1 MLPSTARIVKF
12 GLNRSSRSLRIGLGA
27 RNASSLVV
35 AEHDGQALSQ
45 GTLSSITAASKIGGN
60 VDVLV
65 MGKGIESAAT
75 AAAGVTGVNRVL
87 KLDNDSLDHSLAED
101 SAAAVHAVL
110 SGNSYSHVLAPSSN
124 HGKNYMPRVA
134 ALMDS
139 APLTDMTS
147 VVSEDTFQRPMY
159 AGNAI
164 ATVQMKDATKFIL
177 VRTTAFDK
185 AEETGGSA
193 SVESASVD
201 GFATGLSQ
209 WESESAKKSG
219 RPDLGSAR
227 VVVSGGRGMKNGENF
242 GMLEEMADKLGG
254 AVGASRAAV
263 DAGYVPNEL
272 QVGQTGKVVAPDLYV
287 AVGISGAIQH
297 LSGMKDSKTIVAINK
312 DKEAPIFQVADYA
325 LEDDLFKAVPE
336 MNSKL

>member
-1 MLPSTARIVKF
+1 MTGSFI
-12 GLNRSSRSLRIGLGA
+12 
-27 RNASSLVV
+27 
-35 AEHDGQALSQ
+35 Q
-45 GTLSSITAASKIGGN
+45 GTLSSTTAASKIGGN

-87 KLDNDSLDHSLAED
+87 KLDNDSLD
-101 SAAAVHAVL
+101 AVWLRFRRSGSCSL

-139 APLTDMTS
+139 ALTDMTS

-185 AEETGGSA
+185 AEETGGSQRGECIRRWIRYWFVPVGIRVCQEVRPA
-193 SVESASVD
+193 RLGQCPCCSV
-201 GFATGLSQ
+201 
-209 WESESAKKSG
+209 
-219 RPDLGSAR
+219 
-227 VVVSGGRGMKNGENF
+227 RGKRMKNGENF

-254 AVGASRAAV
+254 AVGASRAAA

-287 AVGISGAIQH
+287 VVGISGAIQH
-297 LSGMKDSKTIVAINK
+297 LWY
-312 DKEAPIFQVADYA
+312 ER
-325 LEDDLFKAVPE
+325 LEDDRGYQ
-336 MNSKL
+336 

>member
-1 MLPSTARIVKF
+1 MI
-12 GLNRSSRSLRIGLGA
+12 GLRGVLRRALSASRSS
-27 RNASSLVV
+27 RNASSLVI
-35 AEHDGQALSQ
+35 AEHEGGKVSQ
-45 GTLSSITAASKIGGN
+45 GTLAAITAASNIGGDVN
-60 VDVLV
+60 VLV
-65 MGKGIESAAT
+65 MGKGVGDAAT
-75 AAAGVTGVNRVL
+75 AAAGVSGVGKVL
-87 KLDNDSLDHSLAED
+87 SLDNDALEHSLAED
-101 SAAAVHAVL
+101 SAAAVLGVL
-110 SGNSYSHVLAPSSN
+110 SGGSYSHVLAPSSN
-124 HGKNYMPRVA
+124 HGKNFIPRVA

-139 APLTDMTS
+139 APLTDITA

-177 VRTTAFDK
+177 VRSTAFEK

-193 SVESASVD
+193 SVESVSVD
-201 GFATGLSQ
+201 GFATKLST
-209 WESESAKKSG
+209 WESASAKKSG

-242 GMLEEMADKLGG
+242 SMLEEMADKLGG

-325 LEDDLFKAVPE
+325 LEQDLFKAVPE
-336 MNSKL
+336 INAKI

>member
-1 MLPSTARIVKF
+1 MLSASVRASRT
-12 GLNRSSRSLRIGLGA
+12 RSLRVLKLVKGA
-27 RNASSLVV
+27 RDASSLVV
-35 AEHDGQALSQ
+35 AEHDGQSLSQ

-65 MGKGIESAAT
+65 MGKAIGDAAA
-75 AAAGVTGVNRVL
+75 AAAGVVGVGKVL
-87 KLDNDSLDHSLAED
+87 SLDNDALDHSLAED
-101 SAAAVHAVL
+101 SAAAVQAVL
-110 SGNSYSHVLAPSSN
+110 SGGSYSHVLAPSSN
-124 HGKNYMPRVA
+124 HGKNFMPRVA

-139 APLTDMTS
+139 APLTDITA

-164 ATVQMKDATKFIL
+164 ATVQMKDTTKFIL
-177 VRTTAFDK
+177 VRTTAFEK

-193 SVESASVD
+193 SVENVSAAAD
-201 GFATGLSQ
+201 GFATNLST
-209 WESESAKKSG
+209 WESASAKQSG
-219 RPDLGSAR
+219 RPELSSAR

-325 LEDDLFKAVPE
+325 LEQDLFKAVPE
-336 MNSKL
+336 MNSKI

>member
-1 MLPSTARIVKF
+1 MLSASVRASRT
-12 GLNRSSRSLRIGLGA
+12 RSLRVLKLVKGA
-27 RNASSLVV
+27 RDASSLVV
-35 AEHDGQALSQ
+35 AEHDGQSLSQ

-65 MGKGIESAAT
+65 MGKAIGDAAA
-75 AAAGVTGVNRVL
+75 AAAGVVGVGKVL
-87 KLDNDSLDHSLAED
+87 SLDNDALDHSLAED
-101 SAAAVHAVL
+101 SAAAVQAVL
-110 SGNSYSHVLAPSSN
+110 SGGSYSHVLAPSSN
-124 HGKNYMPRVA
+124 HGKNFMPRVA
-134 ALMDS
+134 ALMDC
-139 APLTDMTS
+139 APLTDITA

-164 ATVQMKDATKFIL
+164 ATVQMKDTTKFIL
-177 VRTTAFDK
+177 VRTTAFEK

-193 SVESASVD
+193 SVENVSAD
-201 GFATGLSQ
+201 GFATNLST
-209 WESESAKKSG
+209 WESASAKQSG
-219 RPDLGSAR
+219 RPELSSAR

-325 LEDDLFKAVPE
+325 LEQDLFKAVPE
-336 MNSKL
+336 MNSKI